1 MLKPRWLGL
10 LGALVVLL
18 VAFTFLGLW
27 QLSVA
32 RDDAQREAIA
42 AAPLQPPVALGSVM
56 VPHSPFPSDAS
67 GQPVTMTGSYD
78 AAGQVLVADRR
89 LDGVAGY
96 WVLTPFVVDAT
107 GVSGSARIA
116 VLRGFVT
123 DGSGAG
129 PAPAPAG
136 RVTVTGTLA
145 PGESPAS
152 SSAGLPAGQLGS
164 VDLARLVNLWPG
176 DLYNAFVF
184 ATAESP
190 DASPG
195 VQRVPP
201 PPVPTGLTWRNA
213 AYALQWWVFGLFAAY
228 MWWRMVR
235 DDHRRDQA
243 AATTTDTDAS
253 PAGATT

>member
-10 LGALVVLL
+10 LAALVVLL

-32 RDDAQREAIA
+32 RDDAEREALA
-42 AAPLQPPVALGSVM
+42 TAQQQAPVPLGLVL
-56 VPHSPFPSDAS
+56 VPHGPFPADAS
-67 GQPVTMTGSYD
+67 GRPVTMTGSYD
-78 AAGQVLVADRR
+78 PALQVLVADRR
-89 LDGVAGY
+89 LEGTTGY
-96 WVLTPFVVDAT
+96 WVVTPLSVDAT
-107 GVSGSARIA
+107 ATGGSARIA

-123 DGSGAG
+123 TANGTG
-129 PAPAPAG
+129 PPPSTIG
-136 RVTVTGTLA
+136 PVTVTGTLA

-152 SSAGLPAGQLGS
+152 AGPARPDGQLGS
-164 VDLARLVNLWPG
+164 LDLARLVNRWPG

-184 ATAESP
+184 ATSESP
-190 DASPG
+190 DASAG
-195 VQRVPP
+195 LQRVPP
-201 PPVPTGLTWRNA
+201 PPLPTGLTWRNA

-235 DDHRRDQA
+235 DDHRRDQSA
-243 AATTTDTDAS
+243 ADTPNQ

>member
-10 LGALVVLL
+10 LGVLVVLL

-32 RDDAQREAIA
+32 RDDARREALA
-42 AAPLQPPVALGSVM
+42 QAPTQAPVAIEQVLR
-56 VPHSPFPSDAS
+56 PHTAFPAEAS
-67 GQPVTMTGSYD
+67 GRPVTMTGSYD
-78 AAGQVLVADRR
+78 ASGQVLVVDRR
-89 LDGVAGY
+89 LDGTSGS
-96 WVLTPFVVDAT
+96 WVVTPLVVD
-107 GVSGSARIA
+107 GSGARIA

-123 DGSGAG
+123 ESSGRG
-129 PAPAPAG
+129 PAPARAG
-136 RVTVTGTLA
+136 PVTVTGTLA
-145 PGESPAS
+145 PGESPSRAS
-152 SSAGLPAGQLGS
+152 PQDGQLGS

-176 DLYNAFVF
+176 ELYNAFVF

-190 DASPG
+190 DVSPG

-201 PPVPTGLTWRNA
+201 PAIPTGLTWRNA

-235 DDHRRDQA
+235 DDHRRNQA
-243 AATTTDTDAS
+243 TATEIH
-253 PAGATT
+253 PAGVTT

>member
-32 RDDAQREAIA
+32 RDDALREALEK
-42 AAPLQPPVALGSVM
+42 APQQAPVALGTVM
-56 VPHSPFPSDAS
+56 VPHTPFPGDAS
-67 GQPVTMTGSYD
+67 GRPVTMTGSYD

-89 LDGVAGY
+89 LDGVPGY
-96 WVLTPFVVDAT
+96 WVLTPLVVDPTGVASPARIVVTDAT
-107 GVSGSARIA
+107 G
-116 VLRGFVT
+116 T
-123 DGSGAG
+123 G
-129 PAPAPAG
+129 PAPSAVGP
-136 RVTVTGTLA
+136 VTVTGTLA

-152 SSAGLPAGQLGS
+152 SSTTLPPGRLGS

-176 DLYNAFVF
+176 ELYNAFVF

-190 DASPG
+190 EASAG
-195 VQRVPP
+195 VQRIPP
-201 PPVPTGLTWRNA
+201 PPIPTGLTWRNA

-243 AATTTDTDAS
+243 EATLTRPDAS